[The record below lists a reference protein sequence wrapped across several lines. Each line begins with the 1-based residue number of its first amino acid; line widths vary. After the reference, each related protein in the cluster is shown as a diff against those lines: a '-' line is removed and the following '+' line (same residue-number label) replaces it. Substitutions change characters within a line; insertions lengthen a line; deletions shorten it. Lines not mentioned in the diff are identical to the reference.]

1 MDPLSFLASG
11 GGLPDITGGPAQS
24 SASGG
29 TADQWLQRNAPFNVA
44 GSGGSASSSGGL
56 SGSKG
61 LGQAFGGDMG
71 LLILVAIVGVG
82 VLVAIK

>member
-1 MDPLSFLASG
+1 MDPLSLLTS
-11 GGLPDITGGPAQS
+11 GGLPNITGGPAHS
-24 SASGG
+24 GAAGG

-44 GSGGSASSSGGL
+44 GSGGHASSSGGL

-61 LGQAFGGDMG
+61 IGQGLNGDVG
-71 LLILVAIVGVG
+71 LLILFAIVGVG